1 MTTELTEP
9 IEVVPRDLP
18 PPRRRR
24 LAFTAGTVAMAF
36 MATGLAYLWLNNGDQ
51 IRSAGLG
58 ASPSVAN
65 APVMAASEDTLSRGD
80 FDKFRRQN
88 ADSQRTTAEALDTQK
103 ADLKMLSNQVTA
115 LSAKLD
121 ALQGTTASLRAPS
134 PVAPIAMAASPPHQT
149 VVAQHKKPSTPKSAG
164 PISVG
169 GAPLPAPAE

>member
-1 MTTELTEP
+1 VTTELTEP

-18 PPRRRR
+18 PPRRGR
-24 LAFTAGTVAMAF
+24 LAFIVGIVAIAF
-36 MATGLAYLWLNNGDQ
+36 MVIGLAYLWLNNGDQ

-58 ASPSVAN
+58 TPPSMTI
-65 APVMAASEDTLSRGD
+65 APVVAASEDTLSRGD
-80 FDKFRRQN
+80 FDKFRQQN
-88 ADSQRTTAEALDTQK
+88 ADFLRTTTEALDAQK
-103 ADLKMLSNQVTA
+103 AGLKVLSDQVTA
-115 LSAKLD
+115 LSAKFD
-121 ALQGTTASLRAPS
+121 ALQGTTASLRAPG